1 MRQQKYLEQVFGN
14 KGSISVLRTL
24 IRHKGRIFTIRR
36 LAEDAGISHTEA
48 AATVQDLEK
57 AGIILVQPVGRSHQI
72 SLNEKSY
79 ILNKIVEPAFAAEQ
93 DSFSKVISILK
104 NNLKSNAIISAAV
117 FGSMAK
123 GKEKEDSDIDL
134 LIISDNH
141 DDAILI
147 ASKIAESMFLEF
159 HKKVSHIVLT
169 QKQIRKKKNS
179 DLVRSIL
186 KDHIL
191 VAGRK
196 LEDVIR

>member
-1 MRQQKYLEQVFGN
+1 
-14 KGSISVLRTL
+14 
-24 IRHKGRIFTIRR
+24 
-36 LAEDAGISHTEA
+36 
-48 AATVQDLEK
+48 
-57 AGIILVQPVGRSHQI
+57 
-72 SLNEKSY
+72 
-79 ILNKIVEPAFAAEQ
+79 
-93 DSFSKVISILK
+93 
-104 NNLKSNAIISAAV
+104 
-117 FGSMAK
+117 MAK